1 MGRQKT
7 RWSKELVLQRIDKR
21 RAAGLPLNSAD
32 VVADDEP
39 LTGAARRLFG
49 SWGNAITAA
58 GLDYEAIKAE
68 ARSRPASPPGTWD
81 AEVVTKQIRE
91 RAERGEPLNAHAVQ
105 IDDSKLYSAAVVHL
119 GSWGKAVEA
128 AGLDYLEYRKT
139 AEWSP
144 EKLIAKI
151 QELYAAGADLS
162 DRNVYLLAGALYG
175 AAFVHFGSWPAA
187 VEAAGIEY
195 QEVSKTTTWSR
206 EKVREV
212 ALSMVEAGIQVD
224 GKKLPYAFRDYY
236 GSAEELLAD
245 IGLPQN
251 EAEPTPNR
259 LRQYRES
266 AGLSQRKLGT
276 MAGKYHTWV
285 RMIEIGRLEP
295 SIGDALRLA
304 KILKV
309 PVEQLF
315 YLDDLAN

>member
-1 MGRQKT
+1 M
-7 RWSKELVLQRIDKR
+7 
-21 RAAGLPLNSAD
+21 PLNSAD
-32 VVADDEP
+32 VVADDEA

-49 SWGNAITAA
+49 SWGKAITAA

-81 AEVVTKQIRE
+81 STVVVKRIQE
-91 RAERGEPLNAHAVQ
+91 RATEGKPLNAHAVQ

-128 AGLDYLEYRKT
+128 AGLDYLEHRRT
-139 AEWSP
+139 IEWSP
-144 EKLIAKI
+144 EKLTAKI
-151 QELYAAGADLS
+151 QELHAAGADLS
-162 DRNVYLLAGALYG
+162 DNNINLLAGAMYG

-187 VEAAGIEY
+187 IEAAGIEY
-195 QEVSKTTTWSR
+195 REVSKTTTWSR
-206 EKVREV
+206 EKVREI
-212 ALSMVEAGIQVD
+212 ALSMVEAGMKVD

-251 EAEPTPNR
+251 ETEPTPNR

-266 AGLSQRKLGT
+266 AGLSQRKLGA

-295 SIGDALRLA
+295 TIGEALRLA
-304 KILKV
+304 KILNV
-309 PVEQLF
+309 AVEQLF
-315 YLDDLAN
+315 HLDDLAN